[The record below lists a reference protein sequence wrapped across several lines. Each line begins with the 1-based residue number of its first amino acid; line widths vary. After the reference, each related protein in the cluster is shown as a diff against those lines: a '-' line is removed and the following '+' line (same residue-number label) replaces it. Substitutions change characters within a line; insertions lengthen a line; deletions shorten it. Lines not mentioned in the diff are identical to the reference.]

1 MVIGLSDT
9 IYQLFYL
16 SQICYVIIWAGPGG
30 EKLQKAGR
38 AGFFPG
44 ELKIFRARPFGE
56 LI

>member
-16 SQICYVIIWAGPGG
+16 SEYVVSLYGLGQ
-30 EKLQKAGR
+30 KLQKAGR

-44 ELKIFRARPFGE
+44 ELKIFRARPLAE

>member
-16 SQICYVIIWAGPGG
+16 SEYVVSLYGLG
-30 EKLQKAGR
+30 QGR
-38 AGFFPG
+38 EAPESRASWIFSG
-44 ELKIFRARPFGE
+44 ELKIFRARPLGE